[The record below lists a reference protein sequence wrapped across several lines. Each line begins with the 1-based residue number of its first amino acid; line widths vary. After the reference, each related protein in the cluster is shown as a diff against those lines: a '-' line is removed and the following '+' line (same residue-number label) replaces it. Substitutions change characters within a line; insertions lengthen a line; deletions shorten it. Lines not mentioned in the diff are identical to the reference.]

1 MPLSKGVESYHPGI
15 LDKTIMAILHM
26 WAPQYQFL
34 VRSNVSTI
42 VNWQVLLPLLAAHA
56 RQLQLGGGKIIKSF
70 RLHQFGKTFVQGT
83 AMIMAAQVVN
93 ELVACVET
101 VNRKFMDD
109 VALTQVVKG
118 KVKQLHDFGN
128 YYKVTS
134 KDYTPN
140 AADAA
145 RYAFFRNKT
154 HASRGHDVQRMR
166 AITQQL
172 IQALSAT
179 QAPSQTLLQ

>member
-1 MPLSKGVESYHPGI
+1 M
-15 LDKTIMAILHM
+15 
-26 WAPQYQFL
+26 
-34 VRSNVSTI
+34 
-42 VNWQVLLPLLAAHA
+42 PLLAAHA